1 MADNSDM
8 EAAIQ
13 FQKQFC
19 NLIILNLK
27 ERFPES
33 GMVSCFKLLAP
44 ASFPKAKLQLRTYG
58 LLEIEIL
65 ASFYGGEKNCGD
77 GGKLDAFVNGEQL
90 RREFQL
96 FKAQAL
102 YEWQDQNARDTW
114 VSIRKIQCKQV
125 NTQI

>member
-1 MADNSDM
+1 MVCDALGYLIIPDYGPLDGNLAALRASIRGNTYRSIKLSRMVDNCDM
-8 EAAIQ
+8 EATIQ

-27 ERFPES
+27 ERFLES

-65 ASFYGGEKNCGD
+65 ASFYGEEK
-77 GGKLDAFVNGEQL
+77 FVGMVANWML
-90 RREFQL
+90 WL
-96 FKAQAL
+96 
-102 YEWQDQNARDTW
+102 
-114 VSIRKIQCKQV
+114 I
-125 NTQI
+125 